1 MGKRIMWLLAA
12 IGCLAVWGCTQ
23 PSAEE
28 ICELQ
33 AGGQK
38 YHMQLAGEG
47 PHNYALQ
54 TLKDSSDTVWTTWPV
69 PYEVYHASCGDIDA
83 DGNDDVILG
92 VVKSTRY
99 DTTMAKRLFILKVV
113 DGHLRPLWLGSGVA
127 HRLQD
132 VRLQQ
137 QNGRT
142 LVRTLERA
150 NDGTWLVGLYYWY
163 GFGLVL
169 QEYSYRQHN
178 EDEAHNVF
186 LAN

>member
-1 MGKRIMWLLAA
+1 MWLLAA
-12 IGCLAVWGCTQ
+12 IGSMAVWGCSRPVT
-23 PSAEE
+23 AE

-33 AGGQK
+33 SGGRH
-38 YHMQLAGEG
+38 YHVRLVGDG
-47 PHNYALQ
+47 PQSYALQ
-54 TLKDSSDTVWTTWPV
+54 TLKADSDTVWATWPV
-69 PYEVYHASCGDIDA
+69 PYGVYHTSCGDIDGNGNA
-83 DGNDDVILG
+83 DVVLG
-92 VVKSTRY
+92 VVKPTRY

-132 VRLQQ
+132 VQLKQ

-142 LVRTLERA
+142 MVRTLERA
-150 NDGTWLVGLYYWY
+150 NDGTWLVGLYYWH

-169 QEYSYRQHN
+169 QEYSYRQRN
-178 EDEAHNVF
+178 EDEARNVF

>member
-1 MGKRIMWLLAA
+1 MSKRFVWLLAA
-12 IGCLAVWGCTQ
+12 TCCIAVWGCDV
-23 PSAEE
+23 PASVE

-33 AGGQK
+33 AGGQR
-38 YHMQLAGEG
+38 YHVRLAGKG
-47 PHNYALQ
+47 PQDYALQ

-69 PYEVYHASCGDIDA
+69 PYEVYHASCGDIDG
-83 DGNDDVILG
+83 DGNKDVVLG
-92 VVKSTRY
+92 VVKPTRY
-99 DTTMAKRLFILKVV
+99 DTTVARRLFILKVV

-137 QNGRT
+137 QNNRT

-150 NDGTWLVGLYYWY
+150 NDGTWLIGLYYWY

-169 QEYSYRQHN
+169 QDYTYRQRN
-178 EDEAHNVF
+178 EDEARNVF
-186 LAN
+186 LTN